1 MHGLNPILG
10 KISHLKVLRV
20 LHRAKVKL
28 SGREIQRRSGLS
40 NRATMMALE
49 ALSAKRILRS
59 EITSVHYFYE
69 PNPQSFLWI
78 KSVRPALDAEELFL
92 DDLRKLVRRTVKPV
106 PEAAM
111 VTGVLTREESSESGM
126 LELHLLYEGGRQRLQ
141 AYRCMERL
149 RDKVDQRYALEI
161 TVTFMDMRNMDDP
174 EFQALWKRIA
184 REGVLLFGKLP

>member
-40 NRATMMALE
+40 NRATMMALDE
-49 ALSAKRILRS
+49 LTGKRVLRV
-59 EITSVHYFYE
+59 EVTSVHYYYE
-69 PNPQSFLWI
+69 PNPKSFLWT
-78 KSVRPALDAEELFL
+78 KSVRPALDAEELFW
-92 DDLRKLVRRTVKPV
+92 DDLRKLVRRLVKPV

-111 VTGVLTREESSESGM
+111 VTGVLAREDAAESG
-126 LELHLLYEGGRQRLQ
+126 LIELHLLYEGGRQRLQ
-141 AYRCMERL
+141 AYRCLDRL
-149 RDKVDQRYALEI
+149 RAKVDERHALEVS
-161 TVTFMDMRNMDDP
+161 VTFMDMRNMDDP